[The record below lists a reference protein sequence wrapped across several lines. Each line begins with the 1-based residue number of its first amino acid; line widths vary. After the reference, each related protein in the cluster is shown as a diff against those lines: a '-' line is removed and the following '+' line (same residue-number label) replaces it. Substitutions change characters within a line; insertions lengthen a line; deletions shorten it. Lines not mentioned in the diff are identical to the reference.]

1 MDETAAFVAE
11 IEDYC
16 RRGGLAE
23 TTFGRK
29 AVNDGKFVSRLRN
42 GGGVTTK
49 TVPRGRDADLGR
61 ERKSVV

>member
-29 AVNDGKFVSRLRN
+29 AVNDG
-42 GGGVTTK
+42 
-49 TVPRGRDADLGR
+49 
-61 ERKSVV
+61 

>member
-1 MDETAAFVAE
+1 MDETEAIVAE

-23 TTFGRK
+23 STFGRR
-29 AVNDGKFVSRLRN
+29 AVNDGKFVSRLRS

-49 TVPRGRDADLGR
+49 TI
-61 ERKSVV
+61 